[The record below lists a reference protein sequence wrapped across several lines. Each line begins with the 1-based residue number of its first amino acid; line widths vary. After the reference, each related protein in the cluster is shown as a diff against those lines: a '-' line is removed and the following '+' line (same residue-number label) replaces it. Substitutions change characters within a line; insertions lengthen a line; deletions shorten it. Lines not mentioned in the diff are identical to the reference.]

1 MAVVQGDEPLVN
13 SYQDRDS
20 SALSPERV
28 TFVQRVYGLLTASL
42 CLATVG
48 GLVGESMSVAA
59 VWPLSIA
66 GFVLLLVAMACRK
79 VPVLNVCLLF
89 GFAFLEGL
97 GAGPTINML
106 GKHNYGH
113 IVTEALGITFL
124 TFGSLTAYVFWSKKD
139 FSYLGGFLMTAILG
153 MILFSLVGWFIP
165 MGQTVNLAYCYFGVL
180 LFIGYIL
187 YDTSN
192 VIRNYPPD
200 EYVAA
205 TIALFLDILNL
216 FWFILRILMNGE
228 RSSNRD

>member
-1 MAVVQGDEPLVN
+1 MN
-13 SYQDRDS
+13 SNQDRVGA
-20 SALSPERV
+20 ALSPERV

-48 GLVGESMSVAA
+48 GLVGERMSVAT
-59 VWPLSIA
+59 VWPLSLA
-66 GFVLLLVAMACRK
+66 GFLVLLVAMAARK

-97 GAGPTINML
+97 GAGPSINML
-106 GKHNYGH
+106 AEHNYGH
-113 IVTEALGITFL
+113 LVTEALGITFL

-139 FSYLGGFLMTAILG
+139 FSFLGGFLLTAILG

-165 MGQTVNLAYCYFGVL
+165 MGQTVNLVYCYFGVL

-205 TIALFLDILNL
+205 TIALFLDVLNL
-216 FWFILRILMNGE
+216 FWYVLRILMNSE
-228 RSSNRD
+228 RGSRRD